1 MNKHVVP
8 SSDSLLEVIH
18 IHNMGNFFV
27 TQANFFLKIYI
38 GVCNTQRQIMPARH
52 QSQKNIFQE
61 GTYITPCVRVIRYSY
76 KVGVIFAKAL

>member
-18 IHNMGNFFV
+18 KHHMGNFFV

-38 GVCNTQRQIMPARH
+38 GVCNMQRLIMPARH

-61 GTYITPCVRVIRYSY
+61 GTYITPCQSYS
-76 KVGVIFAKAL
+76 IWLL